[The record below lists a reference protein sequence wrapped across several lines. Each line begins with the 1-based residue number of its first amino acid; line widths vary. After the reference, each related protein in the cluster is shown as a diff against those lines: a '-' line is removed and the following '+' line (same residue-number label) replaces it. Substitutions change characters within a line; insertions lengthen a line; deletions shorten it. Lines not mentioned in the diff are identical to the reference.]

1 MTLLLKGK
9 HYFLKGKY
17 FLQVAVL
24 QILVFIE
31 KCLFILNLR
40 KKGGFTCPLS
50 EGFFCRTFELVTGI
64 SSCVCTWIPSLCDC

>member
-31 KCLFILNLR
+31 KCLFILNLCVLAQGSASLASALTR
-40 KKGGFTCPLS
+40 LVIWTLS
-50 EGFFCRTFELVTGI
+50 LFQH
-64 SSCVCTWIPSLCDC
+64 